1 MAEANKKS
9 PVKAIAAVVLIAGLI
24 ILGRIFDVPTYLRM
38 AMEWI
43 RDLGFVGV
51 FVFIGLYATT
61 TVLLVPGSIPTLAA
75 GAIFGI
81 VQGTIYVSLGS
92 TLGATLAFFVGRY
105 LARDWVASKLASK
118 PKFAAIDEAIGRE
131 GWKIIGLLRLSP
143 VVPFSL
149 SNYFYGITKVKPIG
163 YILASW
169 VGMLP
174 GTVMYVYIGGLL
186 GMAAAGNGTMTTGQW
201 VMMAVG
207 LAATVAV
214 TILITRVAKKAIDER
229 VDTTG
234 AVPTEAVAAGA
245 PAVAPAAVTEAEE
258 PASLT

>member
-1 MAEANKKS
+1 MSEKKKQS
-9 PVKAIAAVVLIAGLI
+9 PIKAIVALLLVVGLI
-24 ILGRIFDVPTYLRM
+24 ILGRVFDVPAYLRM

-43 RDLGFVGV
+43 RDLGFLGA
-51 FVFIGLYATT
+51 FVFIALYATT
-61 TVLLVPGSIPTLAA
+61 TVLLVPGTIPTLAA

-81 VQGTIYVSLGS
+81 AQGTVYVSLGS

-149 SNYFYGITKVKPIG
+149 SNYFYGVTKVKPIG

-169 VGMLP
+169 IGMLP
-174 GTVMYVYIGGLL
+174 GTIMYVYIGGLL
-186 GMAAAGNGTMTTGQW
+186 GMAAAGGGSMTTGQL
-201 VMMAVG
+201 VLMGVG
-207 LAATVAV
+207 LVATVAV
-214 TILITRVAKKAIDER
+214 TILITRVAKRAIDER
-229 VDTTG
+229 VVSERPVPADAVG
-234 AVPTEAVAAGA
+234 AATHSAAPAEKAVA
-245 PAVAPAAVTEAEE
+245 TK
-258 PASLT
+258 

>member
-1 MAEANKKS
+1 MAEAKQKKS
-9 PVKAIAAVVLIAGLI
+9 PVKAIAAIVLIAGLI
-24 ILGRIFDVPTYLRM
+24 VLGRVFDVPTYLRM

-43 RDLGFVGV
+43 RDLGFLGA

-61 TVLLVPGSIPTLAA
+61 TVLLIPGTIPTLAA

-81 VQGTIYVSLGS
+81 AQGTVYVSLGS

-118 PKFAAIDEAIGRE
+118 PNFAAIDEAIGRE

-143 VVPFSL
+143 VIPFSL
-149 SNYFYGITKVKPIG
+149 SNYFYGVTKVKPLG
-163 YILASW
+163 YVLASW
-169 VGMLP
+169 IGMLP

-186 GMAAAGNGTMTTGQW
+186 GMAAGGGGMTTGQM

-214 TILITRVAKKAIDER
+214 TIMITRIAKKAINER
-229 VDTTG
+229 VG
-234 AVPTEAVAAGA
+234 GESAVPAEAVAATA
-245 PAVAPAAVTEAEE
+245 PTAAAEQTV
-258 PASLT
+258 SVD

>member
-1 MAEANKKS
+1 MAEAKQKKS
-9 PVKAIAAVVLIAGLI
+9 PVKAIAAIVLIAGLI
-24 ILGRIFDVPTYLRM
+24 VLGRVFDVPTYLRM

-43 RDLGFVGV
+43 RDLGFLGA

-61 TVLLVPGSIPTLAA
+61 TVLLIPGTIPTLAA

-81 VQGTIYVSLGS
+81 AQGTVYVSLGS

-118 PKFAAIDEAIGRE
+118 PNFAAIDEAIGRE

-143 VVPFSL
+143 VIPFSL
-149 SNYFYGITKVKPIG
+149 SNYFYGVTKVKPLG
-163 YILASW
+163 YVLASW
-169 VGMLP
+169 IGMLP

-186 GMAAAGNGTMTTGQW
+186 GMAAGGGGMTTGQM

-214 TILITRVAKKAIDER
+214 TIMITRIAKKAINER
-229 VDTTG
+229 VG
-234 AVPTEAVAAGA
+234 GESAVPAESVAATA
-245 PAVAPAAVTEAEE
+245 PTAAAEQTV
-258 PASLT
+258 SVD